1 MSTIQEQKFVS
12 FKLNN
17 EYFGLGVFSV
27 TEVFTTATITEIPQ
41 APDYVAGVINY
52 RGSIVTCIDLKKRL
66 MIEDVKVEDEYDDLL
81 EEDEARYYIIIVK
94 AQNASIGLLVD
105 YVEAVIGIEDSKIQ
119 SGIDLIT
126 GNVKAAFLAGIAQV
140 DLGLIILLSLEAL
153 LSEYDISEIEKFAEL
168 REKLA
173 PKVEDE
179 IVVESDAIVD
189 LEKDDITEWE
199 DAKPEEFKKI
209 KDQTIGEGELDL
221 EILTKA
227 ELLKIAIEMKLE
239 GISTR
244 STKADIIVAIQG
256 NLG

>member
-27 TEVFTTATITEIPQ
+27 TEVFTTASITEIPQ

-66 MIEDVKVEDEYDDLL
+66 LIEDVKVEDDYEDLL
-81 EEDEARYYIIIVK
+81 EEDESRYYVIIVK

-105 YVEAVIGIEDSKIQ
+105 YVEAVIGIEESKIQ

-126 GNVKAAFLAGIAQV
+126 GSVKAAFLAGIAQV

-173 PKVEDE
+173 PKDEDE
-179 IVVESDAIVD
+179 IVVESEAIVD
-189 LEKDDITEWE
+189 LEKDDITDWE
-199 DAKPEEFKKI
+199 SQKPEQFTKI
-209 KDQTIGEGELDL
+209 DDQSITDGELDL

-227 ELLKIAIEMKLE
+227 ELLKIAIEMKID

-244 STKADIIVAIQG
+244 STKNDIIAAIQTK
-256 NLG
+256 L